1 MIKLSF
7 CQNDWPRSE
16 LFWQKDSLITH
27 ILFELWLITLLW
39 IVSVFL
45 TQTLKGFSGNF
56 QISKLEFTKS
66 IQGKL
71 IKVGHQS
78 FLEAMLNDLFNG
90 LDWNNVQAFSHV
102 TRQVSQVFFILGG
115 FQLLDL
121 IIKDLKSHMTC

>member
-1 MIKLSF
+1 MTLPSYVKKLWYFFKILSGF
-7 CQNDWPRSE
+7 STFYLN
-16 LFWQKDSLITH
+16 LFD
-27 ILFELWLITLLW
+27 
-39 IVSVFL
+39 
-45 TQTLKGFSGNF
+45 QTAVKAFSGNF